1 MPSKDITDRIKVA
14 QSLTA
19 IIDQLT
25 EPAVAKLTSHLS
37 PRLRPGEQL
46 PDLELVQ
53 RLIGRLVTARL
64 QTLLDAEETCS
75 DALPELDADSL
86 EALDPDLDGD

>member
-1 MPSKDITDRIKVA
+1 MPSKDVMDRIKLA
-14 QSLTA
+14 HGLTA

-25 EPAVAKLTSHLS
+25 EPAAARLTSHLS
-37 PRLRPGEQL
+37 PRLRPDEQL

-64 QTLLDAEETCS
+64 QTLFDAEETYS
-75 DALPELDADSL
+75 DVLPELDADSL